1 MVAIDNS
8 LEPLVVSNLNLYPT
22 KTIFLMTLIISF
34 TSCNLEKKHEA
45 LTEKN
50 WVYIEIGQDTATKY
64 GEISLDHL
72 NLIND
77 NENSEIIIMI
87 SNARYIDQ
95 LDSIVKKVSEYDEY
109 KSGTFFYKIKTID
122 YLEV

>member
-77 NENSEIIIMI
+77 NENSEIIMI

>member
-8 LEPLVVSNLNLYPT
+8 LEPLVVSNLNVYPT

-77 NENSEIIIMI
+77 NENSEIIMI